1 MWTVPEGR
9 RIPCST
15 QDCSQRLLNKLQE
28 LPNLLWLFGGIQARV
43 QAMRLGKLCLSGLG
57 VVEAEQSHPQ
67 VIVCMG
73 KCRVEAQSF
82 AVTGGGILKFPC
94 VEQCSAEVESY
105 IHIIRFQRNQF
116 FVGGNGIFQF
126 VGGQLARAEPDERVR
141 KVWLLREGF
150 FVIAI

>member
-43 QAMRLGKLCLSGLG
+43 QAMRLGIFCLSRLG
-57 VVEAEQSHPQ
+57 VVEAEQSHTQ

-73 KCRVEAQSF
+73 KCRVEAHSF
-82 AVTGGGILKFPC
+82 AVTGSGILKFPC
-94 VEQCSAEVESY
+94 VEQCSA
-105 IHIIRFQRNQF
+105 
-116 FVGGNGIFQF
+116 
-126 VGGQLARAEPDERVR
+126 
-141 KVWLLREGF
+141 
-150 FVIAI
+150 